1 MECEVMGW
9 DEDTILVQ
17 ACDRGNGTL
26 YSVKAEVFRDKSID
40 SSLIKVSSFELVI
53 YVRNIFFEEINLWF
67 IQLIISLLSSL
78 T

>member
-1 MECEVMGW
+1 MKSWAGMRTRSWCR
-9 DEDTILVQ
+9 LVI
-17 ACDRGNGTL
+17 AEMV

-53 YVRNIFFEEINLWF
+53 YVHNVFFEEINLWF
-67 IQLIISLLSSL
+67 IQLTISLLSSL